1 MTIEEFLKARIDE
14 DEATVV
20 AAAGSSWV
28 TVIID
33 RSTSKHVVIHDPA
46 RILREVAAKRA
57 IIEAADEATG
67 YDMSVDLDRR
77 VGSRNMVDEPYVG
90 DVILRAL
97 AAVHSDHPDYRTEWA
112 L

>member
-1 MTIEEFLKARIDE
+1 MKIEEFLNARIDE
-14 DEATVV
+14 DEAAAG

-33 RSTSKHVVIHDPA
+33 RSTGEHIVLHDPT
-46 RILREVAAKRA
+46 RVLREVAAKRA

-67 YDMSVDLDRR
+67 CDMQVDSEFR
-77 VGSRNMVDEPYVG
+77 VGTRDESEEPYVG

-97 AAVHSDHPDYRTEWA
+97 ASVYSDHPDYRTEWEV
-112 L
+112 